1 MQPVRGE
8 AEPLMGRGPLPVG
21 SKRGALGV
29 QRAADLHEHVLGGGD
44 SLARFFD
51 ELTGPRVSEGAEQRR
66 EDPAIMVV
74 RIDDG
79 PADECVGT
87 GRPRKVVEELYSRGP
102 GPAP

>member
-1 MQPVRGE
+1 MSTYLEVEIRW
-8 AEPLMGRGPLPVG
+8 
-21 SKRGALGV
+21 
-29 QRAADLHEHVLGGGD
+29 
-44 SLARFFD
+44 LASD
-51 ELTGPRVSEGAEQRR
+51 ELTGPGVSEGAEQRR

-102 GPAP
+102 RPAP

>member
-1 MQPVRGE
+1 
-8 AEPLMGRGPLPVG
+8 MGRGPLPVV
-21 SKRGALGV
+21 SERGALGA
-29 QRAADLHEHVLGGGD
+29 QWAADLHDHILGGGD

-51 ELTGPRVSEGAEQRR
+51 ELMGPRVSERAEQRR

-79 PADECVGT
+79 PADESVGT
-87 GRPRKVVEELYSRGP
+87 GRPRKVVEEFYSRGP

>member
-1 MQPVRGE
+1 MQPLWGE
-8 AEPLMGRGPLPVG
+8 AEPLMSRVPLPVV
-21 SKRGALGV
+21 SERDALGA
-29 QRAADLHEHVLGGGD
+29 QWAADLHEHELGGGG
-44 SLARFFD
+44 SLARFFH
-51 ELTGPRVSEGAEQRR
+51 ELTGPRISEGAEQRR

-74 RIDDG
+74 WIDNG